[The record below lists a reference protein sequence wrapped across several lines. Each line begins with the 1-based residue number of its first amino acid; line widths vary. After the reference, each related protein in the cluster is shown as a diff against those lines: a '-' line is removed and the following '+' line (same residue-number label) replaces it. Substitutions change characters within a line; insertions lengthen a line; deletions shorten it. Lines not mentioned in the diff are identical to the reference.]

1 MRMRGE
7 KRTSLLWFVTLHSQ
21 PQIHAMEGLHTPSSS
36 NRAPTSLSP
45 PSAPLKVRLNSV
57 LSRRSLVE
65 AQLESNSSILKLN
78 DSTMY
83 TPLVDPQGF
92 PRSDIDVAQV
102 RTARVAII
110 RGRNDLKDL
119 ERELE
124 TLVREGLERKEGDV
138 EEDKVME
145 EEEKEKEEEL
155 KPFAKVNS
163 VAPNSPAQTA
173 VRSQPL
179 LSCMRLI

>member
-1 MRMRGE
+1 
-7 KRTSLLWFVTLHSQ
+7 
-21 PQIHAMEGLHTPSSS
+21 MEDIHTPSSS
-36 NRAPTSLSP
+36 TQASTSIPPPT
-45 PSAPLKVRLNSV
+45 APLKTRLNSL
-57 LSRRSLVE
+57 LSRRSLLE
-65 AQLESNSSILKLN
+65 AQLESSSSILKLN
-78 DSTMY
+78 DSTMS
-83 TPLVDPQGF
+83 TPLIDPQGF

-124 TLVREGLERKEGDV
+124 GLVREGLERKEGDV
-138 EEDKVME
+138 EEETGMEVEKKE
-145 EEEKEKEEEL
+145 EEREEL

-173 VRSQPL
+173 VRLHL
-179 LSCMRLI
+179 LFSFTGSS